1 MMFKQLWHILAA
13 VNLVVASPT
22 VYFIRHGEKPRHGGI
37 GLSADGLERA
47 QCVRDIFGHH
57 SEYDIGYILAQR
69 PKSSTFILIFS
80 NLKKLYILISSQLD
94 GKRARP
100 YDTVKRLAADLGLEV
115 DIHCDR
121 DDAWCVRKS
130 IERFKGPGNILI
142 CWEHHRMTHLVE
154 ELGNDDAPTYPDD
167 RQVLLCGTIYVRC
180 LTLQPMNRF
189 DLIWTDPSPYKE
201 ITRISSEK
209 CPGLD
214 HLGFDGADDTDRTDL
229 KVRSRP

>member
-1 MMFKQLWHILAA
+1 MLKFVWSILTLVA
-13 VNLVVASPT
+13 VAFASPT
-22 VYFIRHGEKPRHGGI
+22 VYFIRHGEKPRHGGT

-47 QCVRDIFGHH
+47 QCVRDVFASH

-69 PKSSTFILIFS
+69 PKS
-80 NLKKLYILISSQLD
+80 N

-100 YDTVKRLAADLGLEV
+100 YDTVKRLATDLGLEV

-167 RQVLLCGTIYVRC
+167 RQVFRDTVHVPG
-180 LTLQPMNRF
+180 LTSNFSRF
-189 DLIWTDPSPYKE
+189 DLIWTNPSPYTE
-201 ITRISSEK
+201 ITSITSEK

-214 HLGFDGADDTDRTDL
+214 RLGMEHVDAIGRTDL
-229 KVRSRP
+229 KV